1 MKNAHEP
8 IALCFCLMN
17 LRPYIW
23 VGECVATSA
32 TCESGNMELRW
43 KFRMLCGKPT
53 GCISI
58 SMDNALQQSTDFI
71 DRHIVLFKVINA
83 FVGVKM

>member
-1 MKNAHEP
+1 
-8 IALCFCLMN
+8 
-17 LRPYIW
+17 
-23 VGECVATSA
+23 
-32 TCESGNMELRW
+32 
-43 KFRMLCGKPT
+43 MLCGKPT